1 MNIEKTGS
9 LIYALR
15 TEKGMTQKQ
24 LADVL
29 AISDKTISKWER
41 GAGFP
46 DLALLKSLCEFF
58 QVDMASMLDGELP
71 SGDFAGGNMK
81 KSKFY
86 VCPFCGNVTITTGNA
101 EISCCGRKLEAL
113 EPVKLPAKSAATDSA
128 SEPDAAAALD
138 AVAALEL
145 LTVETVEHDWYITSS
160 HPMQKDNY
168 ISFVAFVAGDRVQL
182 YKCYPEWDLQVRI
195 QKRGH
200 GMLVWYITGVQKLCY
215 QLV

>member
-1 MNIEKTGS
+1 MNLEKTGS

-29 AISDKTISKWER
+29 TISDKTVSKWER

-46 DLALLKSLCEFF
+46 DLVLLKSLCDYF
-58 QVDMASMLDGELP
+58 QVDMVSVLDGELP
-71 SGDFAGGNMK
+71 SGDFRGGNMK

-86 VCPFCGNVTITTGNA
+86 VCPFCGNVTMTTGNV
-101 EISCCGRKLEAL
+101 ELFCCGRKLPAM
-113 EPVKLPAKSAATDSA
+113 EPLKLPSKPA
-128 SEPDAAAALD
+128 SPDFAPDAEAEDGQKPLII
-138 AVAALEL
+138 
-145 LTVETVEHDWYITSS
+145 ETIEHDWYITSN

-168 ISFVAFVAGDRVQL
+168 ISFVAFVAGDRVQF
-182 YKCYPEWDLQVRI
+182 YKCYPEWDLQLRI
-195 QKRGH
+195 PKRGH
-200 GMLVWYITGVQKLCY
+200 GQLVWYSTGLQKLFY